1 MTTSI
6 RIALPFA
13 LAAALA
19 APAHADD
26 AVPSLTL
33 VVKWRGIDPEALR
46 ARIAAELAAPVALAV
61 ECAAACIDVSVGLGA
76 ATVVFTPVEGTPRAR
91 IIALGTDR
99 AQWPLVIT
107 LLVGNL
113 ARDEARDVLA
123 GLPMPPT
130 TDATSAEPAPD
141 ETSEPD
147 ETPEPDE
154 APEPRIDAIVT
165 APTPSFAPDAS
176 ASLEAPQE
184 HSWMLLGVGLT
195 PGLSTDGRH
204 VGTVNHFLAA
214 HLLVG
219 VSGGSS
225 GISASGIVD
234 VQNGNVGG
242 FQLAGIAAVAKRVLG
257 VQIGGIAARAHDLD
271 GAQLGGIAAVA
282 DIADA
287 LQIGGIAAV
296 ADRASVQLA
305 GIAAVSSGSASAQVG
320 GIATSAES
328 SEIQLAGLAAHTSDD
343 AGFQIAGISAAAG
356 SARVQVAGIASSSG
370 GDVGIQAAG
379 IASVAGTAHLQV
391 AGLVSVAD
399 RVEGVQIA
407 PINVAAKVSG
417 VQIGLINIG
426 GSAEGFSFGL
436 INIVP
441 GGRYDLEAAVDSS
454 KTSTLLFRHGGRG
467 WHNVYGIAGHPVD
480 EQGPSDDVWM
490 YGLGFGPSWR
500 LTSARIDL
508 EALGWQ
514 VNHGARHSTDISILT
529 QLRLSI
535 AYGLGPIAIVAG
547 GALNAYISD
556 DLQSPLILE
565 RRTPPAMETSR
576 EVTITK
582 WPSVFVGVRL

>member
-1 MTTSI
+1 
-6 RIALPFA
+6 
-13 LAAALA
+13 
-19 APAHADD
+19 
-26 AVPSLTL
+26 
-33 VVKWRGIDPEALR
+33 
-46 ARIAAELAAPVALAV
+46 
-61 ECAAACIDVSVGLGA
+61 
-76 ATVVFTPVEGTPRAR
+76 
-91 IIALGTDR
+91 
-99 AQWPLVIT
+99 
-107 LLVGNL
+107 
-113 ARDEARDVLA
+113 
-123 GLPMPPT
+123 
-130 TDATSAEPAPD
+130 
-141 ETSEPD
+141 
-147 ETPEPDE
+147 
-154 APEPRIDAIVT
+154 
-165 APTPSFAPDAS
+165 
-176 ASLEAPQE
+176 
-184 HSWMLLGVGLT
+184 MLLGVGLT
-195 PGLSTDGRH
+195 PGLSTDGSH

-257 VQIGGIAARAHDLD
+257 VQVGGIAARARNLD
-271 GAQLGGIAAVA
+271 GAQVGGIAAVA
-282 DIADA
+282 DVADA

-305 GIAAVSSGSASAQVG
+305 GIAAFSSGSAAAQVG

-328 SEIQLAGLAAHTSDD
+328 SELQLAGLAAHTAED
-343 AGFQIAGISAAAG
+343 AGFQFAGISAAAG
-356 SARVQVAGIASSSG
+356 SARVQVAGIASASG

-379 IASVAGTAHLQV
+379 IASVAGTAHVQV

-399 RVEGVQIA
+399 RVEGIQIA

-417 VQIGLINIG
+417 VQIGLLNVG
-426 GSAEGFSFGL
+426 GSADGFSFGL

-500 LTSARIDL
+500 LASARVDL

-535 AYGLGPIAIVAG
+535 AYGLGPVALVAG

-556 DLQSPLILE
+556 DKQSPLILE
-565 RRTPPAMETSR
+565 RRTPAAMETSH
-576 EVTITK
+576 EVTVTK